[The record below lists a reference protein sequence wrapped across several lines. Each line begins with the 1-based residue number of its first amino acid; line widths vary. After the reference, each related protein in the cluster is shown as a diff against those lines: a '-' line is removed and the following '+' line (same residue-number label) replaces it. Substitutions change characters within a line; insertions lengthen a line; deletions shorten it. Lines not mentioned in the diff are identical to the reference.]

1 VDVRDQWTASGKAY
15 ALLAPHRG
23 GEIVTSAYARQSLRR
38 TPHTSMPELKS
49 ARRRINGRTLAFTS
63 VALLLA
69 NVIACA
75 GGGGD
80 GPDVRGGGLRTAA
93 IDAHG
98 RAAVYAAALRQ
109 AFDVDSALV
118 LLVDPAILPRNG
130 SFDRDV
136 KLDDQVVSAMQH
148 AGIIR
153 GTCQTIDDERRAP
166 QCAASGPGY
175 VVRFSDVY
183 QGKGDTVRVFVAA
196 QRFRTTSGIG
206 PATRFS
212 FESAFEI
219 VRQGDGWRVAR
230 EGRRI
235 AK

>member
-1 VDVRDQWTASGKAY
+1 
-15 ALLAPHRG
+15 
-23 GEIVTSAYARQSLRR
+23 
-38 TPHTSMPELKS
+38 MPELKS
-49 ARRRINGRTLAFTS
+49 AGRTINGRILAFTS

-69 NVIACA
+69 NVIAC
-75 GGGGD
+75 GGGTGD
-80 GPDVRGGGLRTAA
+80 GPDVRGGGLRTAPLDDRA
-93 IDAHG
+93 

-130 SFDRDV
+130 SFDRDA
-136 KLDDQVVSAMQH
+136 KLDDQVVATMQR
-148 AGIIR
+148 AGITR
-153 GTCQTIDDERRAP
+153 GTCQTAADEDRRAP
-166 QCAASGPGY
+166 QCAVSAPGY

-196 QRFRTTSGIG
+196 QRFRTTTGVG
-206 PATRFS
+206 PAARFA
-212 FESAFEI
+212 FESAFEV